1 MYVASDLSFIAHNN
15 GLNGVAG
22 VDAAVGAPLSKAQLK
37 SFSTLKATDGV
48 YYNKAM
54 NTLVITK
61 SGVTLDGYDF
71 RGVSINVQADNIT
84 IKNSTF
90 DAAVGNYAIN
100 AMPGTKNLTVDH
112 STFDGLK
119 LDKISYN
126 VFVSS
131 RGENTVLTNNA
142 FLDAP
147 ADAVQIQSGTIS
159 GNYFAGGAYAKGAHA
174 DAIWIGKTIGPVVI
188 SGNVIDW
195 RSRADAPT
203 ETNEAVRISGELG
216 NVSNVLVKNN
226 ILLGGSM
233 TVMVTDGA
241 TQTHTTGQVGT
252 VTGVKVVE
260 NVIDFGKYGDLEQTY
275 RPKDMVYADNMH
287 ASGRPVTPGLEAV
300 GTLPDLSTLNKIT
313 TASASAAIKGTAK
326 GDYILGGSGSNYIEG
341 GSGNDVIVGGGGR
354 DIISGGGG
362 EDIFVYQSLTNDGID
377 RISDFTQGQDRIDLS
392 TITGA
397 PKALADWQWLGS
409 ESFTGNTWQVRYKQ
423 SSGVTTIELDADGD
437 LKADFKLELTGKHAL
452 KTSDF
457 ILAEKGPDL
466 PTAPAPSAPTAPP
479 VSSTPTQP
487 AEPAPP
493 ASAPTAPPVSSI
505 PTQPAEPAPPASAP
519 TAPPVS
525 STPTQPAEPA
535 PPASAPTAPPVS
547 STPAKPAEPAPPAQ
561 SADPSLVLHASASG
575 GYVTGKAAAELIMGS
590 SKFDG
595 LRGGAG
601 DDVLVGGG
609 GKDILYG
616 EAGRDT
622 FRFEKLSDST
632 ANTAGRDYIGDF
644 VKGEDK
650 IDLHLIDANALTAAH
665 DAFTWIGSGTF
676 TKHAGELRFA
686 SITGGATVQADVD
699 GDGKV
704 DFAIDVMTKMALQS
718 SDFILAEK
726 GPDLPT
732 APAPSAPTAPPV
744 SSTPT
749 QPAEPA
755 PPAQSA
761 DPSLVLHASA
771 SGGYVTGKAA
781 AELIMGSSK
790 FDGLRGGAGD
800 DVLVGGGG
808 KDILYGEAGRD
819 TFRFEKLS
827 DSTANTAGRDYIG
840 DFVKGEDKIDLH
852 LIDANALT
860 AAHDAFT
867 WIGSGTFTKHAGELR
882 FASITGGATVQAD
895 VDGDG
900 KVDFAIDVMTKMALQ
915 SSDFIL

>member
-22 VDAAVGAPLSKAQLK
+22 VDTPVGAPLSKAQLK

-54 NTLVITK
+54 NTLAITK

-71 RGVSINVQADNIT
+71 RGVSINVQADNVT

-119 LDKISYN
+119 LDKIGYN

-147 ADAVQIQSGTIS
+147 TDAVQIQSGTIS

-241 TQTHTTGQVGT
+241 TQTHTAGQVGT

-260 NVIDFGKYGDLEQTY
+260 NVIDFGKYGDLAQTY

-300 GTLPDLSTLNKIT
+300 GTLPDLSALNKIT
-313 TASASAAIKGTAK
+313 AASASAAIKGTAK
-326 GDYILGGSGSNYIEG
+326 GDYILGGSGFNYIEG
-341 GSGNDVIVGGGGR
+341 GSGDDVIVGGGGR

-377 RISDFTQGQDRIDLS
+377 RISDFTQGQDGIDLAA
-392 TITGA
+392 ITGA
-397 PKALADWQWLGS
+397 PKTVADWQWLGS

-457 ILAEKGPDL
+457 ILAEKGSDL
-466 PTAPAPSAPTAPP
+466 PTAPAP
-479 VSSTPTQP
+479 
-487 AEPAPP
+487 
-493 ASAPTAPPVSSI
+493 
-505 PTQPAEPAPPASAP
+505 
-519 TAPPVS
+519 
-525 STPTQPAEPA
+525 
-535 PPASAPTAPPVS
+535 SAPTAPPVS

-575 GYVTGKAAAELIMGS
+575 GYITGKAAAELIMGS

-644 VKGEDK
+644 IQGEDK

-686 SITGGATVQADVD
+686 SIAGGGQVQADVD

-704 DFAIDVMTKMALQS
+704 DFSVNVMTKMALQS
-718 SDFILAEK
+718 ADFL
-726 GPDLPT
+726 L
-732 APAPSAPTAPPV
+732 
-744 SSTPT
+744 
-749 QPAEPA
+749 
-755 PPAQSA
+755 
-761 DPSLVLHASA
+761 
-771 SGGYVTGKAA
+771 
-781 AELIMGSSK
+781 
-790 FDGLRGGAGD
+790 
-800 DVLVGGGG
+800 
-808 KDILYGEAGRD
+808 
-819 TFRFEKLS
+819 
-827 DSTANTAGRDYIG
+827 
-840 DFVKGEDKIDLH
+840 
-852 LIDANALT
+852 
-860 AAHDAFT
+860 
-867 WIGSGTFTKHAGELR
+867 
-882 FASITGGATVQAD
+882 
-895 VDGDG
+895 
-900 KVDFAIDVMTKMALQ
+900 
-915 SSDFIL
+915 

>member
-326 GDYILGGSGSNYIEG
+326 GDYILGGSGPNYIEG

-377 RISDFTQGQDRIDLS
+377 RISDFTQGQDGIDLAA
-392 TITGA
+392 ITGA
-397 PKALADWQWLGS
+397 PKTLADWQWLGS

-423 SSGVTTIELDADGD
+423 WSGVTKIELDADGD

-466 PTAPAPSAPTAPP
+466 PTAPAP
-479 VSSTPTQP
+479 
-487 AEPAPP
+487 
-493 ASAPTAPPVSSI
+493 
-505 PTQPAEPAPPASAP
+505 
-519 TAPPVS
+519 
-525 STPTQPAEPA
+525 
-535 PPASAPTAPPVS
+535 SAPTAPPVS

-616 EAGRDT
+616 EAGHDT

-632 ANTAGRDYIGDF
+632 AKTAGRDYIGDF
-644 VKGEDK
+644 IQGEDK
-650 IDLHLIDANALTAAH
+650 IDLHLIDANALTAANE
-665 DAFTWIGSGTF
+665 AFTWIGSGTF

-686 SITGGATVQADVD
+686 SIAGGGQVQADVD

-704 DFAIDVMTKMALQS
+704 DFSVNVMTKMALHF
-718 SDFILAEK
+718 SDFL
-726 GPDLPT
+726 L
-732 APAPSAPTAPPV
+732 
-744 SSTPT
+744 
-749 QPAEPA
+749 
-755 PPAQSA
+755 
-761 DPSLVLHASA
+761 
-771 SGGYVTGKAA
+771 
-781 AELIMGSSK
+781 
-790 FDGLRGGAGD
+790 
-800 DVLVGGGG
+800 
-808 KDILYGEAGRD
+808 
-819 TFRFEKLS
+819 
-827 DSTANTAGRDYIG
+827 
-840 DFVKGEDKIDLH
+840 
-852 LIDANALT
+852 
-860 AAHDAFT
+860 
-867 WIGSGTFTKHAGELR
+867 
-882 FASITGGATVQAD
+882 
-895 VDGDG
+895 
-900 KVDFAIDVMTKMALQ
+900 
-915 SSDFIL
+915 